1 MSAGA
6 RALALGL
13 LLAGVAQAA
22 NDAAFVSQS
31 VPIAMAPSQVYAV
44 SVTFHNTGTTTW
56 TPGSF
61 HRLGTQNP
69 QDNTLWTGSTRVM
82 LPAGTSVAPGAS
94 YTFSFNVTAPSTPG
108 TYQFQ
113 WKMLQESVEWFGVQ
127 STSVPVTVGALD
139 TSVNFI
145 HTDHL
150 DTPRLVANSSGTAV
164 WKWGQQEPFGVNP
177 ADENPSGLGSF
188 EFNLRFPGQYADKET
203 NLAQNWMREF
213 DPGTGR
219 YIQSDPLGLD
229 GGINTYAYVGS
240 YSIGATDPTGLF
252 STLNMCANPA
262 NAAACAAAGIGGI
275 AGGATSLATNVA
287 SQLSQNA
294 CVNWNQAATATAM
307 GASMGVAIGPL
318 TPMMS
323 GGVSNLGAATGPL
336 NAWIRFGPSFSI
348 SKNAPTTFSIKYG
361 SNPYYVQQIG
371 NPTLQSINIQLRS
384 SSVPLPG
391 RAFGDPGHIH
401 LRW

>member
-13 LLAGVAQAA
+13 LLAGAAQAA

-108 TYQFQ
+108 TYHFQ
-113 WKMLQESVEWFGVQ
+113 WKMLQESVEWFGAQ
-127 STSVPVTVGALD
+127 STSVPVTVGGLD
-139 TSVNFI
+139 TSVHFI

-150 DTPRLVANSSGTAV
+150 NTPRLVSNSTGTAV
-164 WKWGQQEPFGVNP
+164 WRWDQQEPFGVNP
-177 ADENPSGLGSF
+177 ADENTSGLGSF

-203 NLAQNWMREF
+203 NLFYNYFRDYDAAL
-213 DPGTGR
+213 GR
-219 YIQSDPLGLD
+219 YIQSDPIGLE
-229 GGINTYAYVGS
+229 GGVNTYSYVES
-240 YSIGATDPTGLF
+240 NPTDFSDEDGLQRRSTG
-252 STLNMCANPA
+252 NPRQSFIIP
-262 NAAACAAAGIGGI
+262 G
-275 AGGATSLATNVA
+275 
-287 SQLSQNA
+287 
-294 CVNWNQAATATAM
+294 
-307 GASMGVAIGPL
+307 
-318 TPMMS
+318 S
-323 GGVSNLGAATGPL
+323 GGNQQGVWFRGSFTTALLRL
-336 NAWIRFGPSFSI
+336 NRHRLDLCPIARYRRLDRQIRTSI
-348 SKNAPTTFSIKYG
+348 HAVES
-361 SNPYYVQQIG
+361 
-371 NPTLQSINIQLRS
+371 
-384 SSVPLPG
+384 
-391 RAFGDPGHIH
+391 
-401 LRW
+401 